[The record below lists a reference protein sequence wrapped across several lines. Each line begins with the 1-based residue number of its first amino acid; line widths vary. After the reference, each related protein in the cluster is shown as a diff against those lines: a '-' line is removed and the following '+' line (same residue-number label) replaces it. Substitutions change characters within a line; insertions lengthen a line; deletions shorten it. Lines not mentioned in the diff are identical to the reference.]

1 MLGVLVLAAAAAAL
15 PPAQGTVVEGHS
27 LPGVALGASRAQV
40 QTAWGAPASCYSP
53 SLCAWQRPDGAAEL
67 SFQRRRGGPATG
79 KPRDVVVAGDF
90 AGIPGWVTTAGVST
104 ASALS
109 DPESVP
115 LAYPLGHAYRFPN
128 GHLRLLIDPAQ
139 GLEITWTPEGS
150 SYLVTIAIC
159 ANVC

>member
-1 MLGVLVLAAAAAAL
+1 MLGVLALVAAAAAL

-40 QTAWGAPASCYSP
+40 QQAWGAPSACVSP
-53 SLCAWQRPDGAAEL
+53 SLCDWQRPDGVAEL

-79 KPRDVVVAGDF
+79 KPRDQVVAGDF

-104 ASALS
+104 ASALN

-115 LAYPLGHAYRFPN
+115 VAYPEGHAYRFPN
-128 GHLRLLIDPAQ
+128 GHLRLLFDPAQ
-139 GLEITWTPEGS
+139 GLEIQWTPEAG
-150 SYLVTIAIC
+150 SYLVTISIC
-159 ANVC
+159 ASVC